1 MNAHTHTQTI
11 PRGVLWAAA
20 LMITL
25 SLGLTVGV
33 RLYRLSRP
41 AEPPPAVVEFIDLRF
56 EDRPGGAIAI
66 LDATTGRE
74 VSQVAANSS
83 NGFIRGVLRGMFR
96 TRKLESVGNTE
107 SFRLARTADGRLS
120 LVDPQTGRRVDLA
133 SFGPTNTAAFAQL
146 LQAGKAE
153 AQR

>member
-1 MNAHTHTQTI
+1 MSEHHHNQTV
-11 PRGVLWAAA
+11 PRSVLLGAAA
-20 LMITL
+20 MILL
-25 SLGLTVGV
+25 SLGLAASARHAHRAEVPV
-33 RLYRLSRP
+33 HAAP
-41 AEPPPAVVEFIDLRF
+41 ALAVLQVRF
-56 EDRPGGAIAI
+56 EDRPDGSIAM
-66 LDATTGRE
+66 LDADSGRE
-74 VSQVAANSS
+74 LSLVPPRS